1 MSFLI
6 DNQLPAAL
14 SRHLTQAGHNSVH
27 VADAGLD
34 SADDRTIRSY
44 AAANG
49 HGIVSKDEDF
59 FYLAVGDPLGPQ
71 LVWVR
76 LGNCR
81 THILLAAFDRVLP
94 TLIAALQS
102 GQNVVEL
109 R

>member
-1 MSFLI
+1 M
-6 DNQLPAAL
+6 AE
-14 SRHLTQAGHNSVH
+14 V
-27 VADAGLD
+27 GLD
-34 SADDRTIRSY
+34 AADDRTIRSY

-49 HGIVSKDEDF
+49 HVIVSKDEDF
-59 FYLAVGDPLGPQ
+59 FYLAVNDPTGPQ

-81 THILLAAFDRVLP
+81 TPVFLAAFDRVLP
-94 TLIAALQS
+94 MLIASLQA